1 MRIFNLTVCKSG
13 GGEEINQLVL
23 VFQLSVEMN
32 THLPEQVIVQR
43 YCNSDLSSLKKQ
55 PKKVFSSDYVCVVC
69 GYIYL

>member
-1 MRIFNLTVCKSG
+1 MRIFNLTVCKSR

-43 YCNSDLSSLKKQ
+43 YCNSDLKLSKEATQKSFQ
-55 PKKVFSSDYVCVVC
+55 
-69 GYIYL
+69 